1 MKKYRFLS
9 VLLLLALLLSL
20 TVPSFSATEQEVDSS
35 SQTEEESTGVSPED
49 LPQSFG
55 KPEPLKESIF
65 PTTFKARAKAAVLVE
80 LNSNTIVFAQDMDV
94 KLYPASLT
102 KIMTC
107 MLALE
112 HGDLDDMVTV
122 SASAFEGMSIYGS
135 TAGLLEGEEL
145 SLRELLYCIM
155 VSSANEG
162 CNVIAEHISGS
173 VDSFVKAMND
183 KAAEIGMKNTHF
195 ANTHGL
201 HDDDHYTTAY
211 DLAVLACWA
220 WQNMQFREF
229 STATEHTVPATNL
242 SEERFLQ
249 TTNHL
254 TSTIKTDRYYYENA
268 QGIKTGFTTPAG
280 GCLISTASNG
290 ELAFLSVVCGC
301 ETLYDAEGRELDM
314 RFLETADLFDFGFN
328 RYDFVQVLSDLA
340 MLEQCEVRDGLSNRV
355 LVHAAESKAVLLPV
369 NYDPALVTLRLD
381 YTGGSI
387 LQAPLTQGQKV
398 GTVTA
403 FYEDIPLASADLVT
417 LNAVEGHQTALVEAE
432 EEGDQGI
439 WSGLL
444 HYWYLTIPF
453 GLVLLLVVL
462 LLIIRAVNVHRAKK
476 RAKRRRRNAA
486 RRRTYD

>member
-1 MKKYRFLS
+1 MKKYRILS
-9 VLLLLALLLSL
+9 ILLLIALLLSL
-20 TVPSFSATEQEVDSS
+20 SVPVFATE
-35 SQTEEESTGVSPED
+35 TEDTEPETTELISPED
-49 LPQSFG
+49 LPQGFG
-55 KPEPLKESIF
+55 KPEPLRESIF
-65 PTTFKARAKAAVLVE
+65 PTTYKARAKAAVLVE
-80 LNSNTIVFAQDMDV
+80 LNSNTIVFGQDMDQ

-112 HGDLDDMVTV
+112 HGNLDDVLTV
-122 SASAFEGMSIYGS
+122 SDTALQNLNIYGS
-135 TAGLLEGEEL
+135 TVGLLEGEQI

-155 VSSANEG
+155 ISSANEG

-173 VDSFVKAMND
+173 IDSFVKAMNA
-183 KAAEIGMKNTHF
+183 KAAEIGMKNTNF

-201 HDDDHYTTAY
+201 HDDNHYTTAY
-211 DLAVLACWA
+211 DLAVLGCWA

-242 SEERFLQ
+242 SGERFLQ

-254 TSTIKTDRYYYENA
+254 TSTAKTSRYFYENA
-268 QGIKTGFTTPAG
+268 KGIKTGFTTPAG

-301 ETLYDAEGRELDM
+301 ETLYDAESRELDM
-314 RFLETADLFDFGFN
+314 RFLETADLFDFGF
-328 RYDFVQVLSDLA
+328 RKYDFVQVLSDLA

-369 NYDPALVTLRLD
+369 DYDPELITLRRD
-381 YTGGSI
+381 YLSGSV
-387 LQAPLTQGQKV
+387 LQAPLSEGQKV

-403 FYEDIPLASADLVT
+403 FYGDIPLESADLVT
-417 LNAVEGHQTALVEAE
+417 LNAVGKHETALVEAK
-432 EEGDQGI
+432 EGGDTGI
-439 WSGLL
+439 WAGLL
-444 HYWYLTIPF
+444 DYWYLTIPF
-453 GLVLLLVVL
+453 ALVLLLVIL

-476 RAKRRRRNAA
+476 RAKRRRRNAT